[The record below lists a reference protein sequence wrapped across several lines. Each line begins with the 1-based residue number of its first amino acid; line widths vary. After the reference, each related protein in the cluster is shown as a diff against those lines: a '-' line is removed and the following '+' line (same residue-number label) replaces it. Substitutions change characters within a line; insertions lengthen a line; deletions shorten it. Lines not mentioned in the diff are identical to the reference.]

1 MNTDKKIGRIE
12 KGFFLQQFVGTVET
26 QSKTMELCTA
36 MNGAPMVSYNNKHY
50 ILEWQDIVK
59 LAIDAG
65 LLNEDTE
72 VDNAETKNI

>member
-1 MNTDKKIGRIE
+1 MENKKIGRIE

-26 QSKTMELCTA
+26 QGKTMELCIGA
-36 MNGAPMVSYNNKHY
+36 MNGAPMVNYNGKHY
-50 ILEWQDIVK
+50 ILNWQDIVE

-72 VDNAETKNI
+72 VENAKTTNI